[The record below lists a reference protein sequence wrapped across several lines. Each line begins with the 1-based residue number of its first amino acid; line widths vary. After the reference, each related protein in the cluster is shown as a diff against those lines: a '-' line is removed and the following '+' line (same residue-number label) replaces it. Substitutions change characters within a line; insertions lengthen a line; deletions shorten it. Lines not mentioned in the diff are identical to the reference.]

1 VREHGP
7 RPGATQTAVVVAVPE
22 ADPVVAEHRRTL
34 DPSCPWG
41 VPVHVTVVYPF
52 LPPQRVDDDA
62 LRRLAAAV
70 GTVAAFTCTLARTD
84 WFGEDAVWL
93 APEPDAPFRA
103 LTRAVWDAFPEC
115 PPYGGVHGE
124 PTPHLTLG
132 DARIAPLAV
141 LRAAEAAVRPEL
153 PLQVRVA
160 DALLIGGAPQPDSW
174 GVLRRLPLK
183 AEAAGSDGQPRH
195 PGTATASSAE

>member
-1 VREHGP
+1 
-7 RPGATQTAVVVAVPE
+7 VAR
-22 ADPVVAEHRRTL
+22 HRCIL
-34 DPSCPWG
+34 DQSAPWG
-41 VPVHVTVVYPF
+41 VPAHVTVVYPF

-70 GTVAAFTCTLARTD
+70 GTVLAFTCTLARTD

-93 APEPDAPFRA
+93 APEPAAPFRA

-132 DARIAPLAV
+132 DARVGPLAA

-153 PLQVRVA
+153 PLRARVTE
-160 DALLIGGAPQPDSW
+160 ALLIGRAPEPDSW

-183 AEAAGSDGQPRH
+183 AGTAAGPDG
-195 PGTATASSAE
+195 